1 VAKLSD
7 QTARRVSAP
16 GLHADGAGLYLS
28 VTPAKAEGAVSKSWV
43 VRYTAADGRR
53 RSMGLGSYPE
63 VGLAAARRQ
72 AASVRDAARTGV
84 DPLERR
90 RETKRAAAAAVAPTM
105 TFKACAE
112 AFIAVHAPGWRNA
125 KHAAQWG
132 STLATYVYPAFGDLP
147 VGDIDAPMV
156 VKILDPIW
164 STKNETASRVRGRV
178 EAILDWAKARGHR
191 DGENPARWK
200 GHLQYA
206 LPARRKVA
214 RVEHHPALPFDEI
227 GDFLRRLRGM
237 DGVAA
242 RALEFLI
249 LTAARTG
256 EVIGAR
262 WEEID
267 LDAKI
272 WVVPADRMK
281 AGREHRVP
289 LSRAAVRLLD
299 SLPVTRGE
307 YAFVA
312 KDLDTPLSNMAL
324 LMTLRRM
331 KRAGLTVHGFRST
344 FRDWA
349 AERTNYSREVAE
361 AALAHMVGDKVEAA
375 YRRGDLFEKRRQLMD
390 VWGEYCDGQATQSA
404 AEVVDLIARQAGCDG
419 AADDGR

>member
-1 VAKLSD
+1 MAKLSD

-28 VTPAKAEGAVSKSWV
+28 VAPAKAEGAVSKSWV

-72 AASVRDAARTGV
+72 AVSIRDAARTGV

-90 RETKRAAAAAVAPTM
+90 RETKRAAAAAAAPTM

-112 AFIAVHAPGWRNA
+112 AFIAVHASSWRNA

-227 GDFLRRLRGM
+227 GDFLRQLRGM

-289 LSRAAVRLLD
+289 LSPAAVRLLEAFPEPR
-299 SLPVTRGE
+299 SE
-307 YAFVA
+307 YVFGANGSE
-312 KDLDTPLSNMAL
+312 TPLSNMAL

-331 KRAGLTVHGFRST
+331 KRADLTVHGFRST

-361 AALAHMVGDKVEAA
+361 AALAHAVGDKVEAA
-375 YRRGDLFEKRRQLMD
+375 YRRSDLFEKRQGLMRAWD
-390 VWGEYCDGQATQSA
+390 DYCRSQVELEGGH
-404 AEVVDLIARQAGCDG
+404 VIDLRRKQP
-419 AADDGR
+419 

>member
-1 VAKLSD
+1 MAKLSD

-28 VTPAKAEGAVSKSWV
+28 VAPAKAEGAVSKSWV
-43 VRYTAADGRR
+43 VRYTGGDGRR

-72 AASVRDAARTGV
+72 AASVRDAARSGS
-84 DPLERR
+84 DPLAQR
-90 RETKRAAAAAVAPTM
+90 REAKRAAAAAVVPTM

-132 STLATYVYPAFGDLP
+132 STLATYVYPTFGDLP
-147 VGDIDAPMV
+147 VTDIDAPMV
-156 VKILDPIW
+156 VKVLDPIW

-227 GDFLRRLRGM
+227 GDFLLQLRGM

-272 WVVPADRMK
+272 WVVPAGRMK

-289 LSRAAVRLLD
+289 LAPAAVRLLEAFPAPR
-299 SLPVTRGE
+299 SE
-307 YAFVA
+307 YVFRANNSEA
-312 KDLDTPLSNMAL
+312 PLSNMAL

-331 KRAGLTVHGFRST
+331 KRADLTVHGFRST

-349 AERTNYSREVAE
+349 AERTNYPREVAE
-361 AALAHMVGDKVEAA
+361 AALAHVVGDKVEAA
-375 YRRGDLFEKRRQLMD
+375 YRRSDLFERRLKLMES
-390 VWGEYCDGQATQSA
+390 WAAYCDADLNRERAVVITLRA
-404 AEVVDLIARQAGCDG
+404 AKS
-419 AADDGR
+419 

>member
-1 VAKLSD
+1 MAKLSD

-28 VTPAKAEGAVSKSWV
+28 VAPAKAEGAVSKSWV

-72 AASVRDAARTGV
+72 AASIRDAARTGV

-90 RETKRAAAAAVAPTM
+90 RETKRAAAAAAAPTM

-112 AFIAVHAPGWRNA
+112 AFIAVHASSWRNA

-227 GDFLRRLRGM
+227 GDFLRQLRGM

-289 LSRAAVRLLD
+289 LSPAAVRLLEAFPR
-299 SLPVTRGE
+299 SRSE
-307 YAFVA
+307 YVFGANGSE
-312 KDLDTPLSNMAL
+312 TPLSNMAL

-331 KRAGLTVHGFRST
+331 KRADLTVHGFRST

-349 AERTNYSREVAE
+349 AERTNYPREVAE
-361 AALAHMVGDKVEAA
+361 AALAHAVGDKVEAA
-375 YRRGDLFEKRRQLMD
+375 YRRSDLFEKRQGLMRAWD
-390 VWGEYCDGQATQSA
+390 DYCRFQVELEGGH
-404 AEVVDLIARQAGCDG
+404 VIDLRRKQP
-419 AADDGR
+419 